1 MSGAG
6 IAGAMDYQPTGW
18 KPGLCFVCGKVLPDN
33 AGHSAR
39 AMPGFGVVQ
48 ACSKAC
54 AEAPAFNAKWALV
67 P

>member
-1 MSGAG
+1 MSGTG
-6 IAGAMDYQPTGW
+6 IAGAMDYQPRDW
-18 KPGLCFVCGKVLPDN
+18 KPGVCFCCGKPLVDN

-48 ACSKAC
+48 VCSAAC
-54 AEAPAFNAKWALV
+54 AQAPAFAGKWELR